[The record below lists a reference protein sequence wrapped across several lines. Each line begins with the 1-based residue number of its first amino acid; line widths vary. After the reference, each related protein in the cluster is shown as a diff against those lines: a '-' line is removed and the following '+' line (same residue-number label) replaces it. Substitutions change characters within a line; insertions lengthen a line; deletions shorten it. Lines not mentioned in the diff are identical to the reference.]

1 MRWREGRVEVEDS
14 VAMSR
19 GVTASD
25 LRDGFLKDIASLTF
39 GLVQARG
46 NSLFLGPLELLR
58 FGRTGVTRTRVEWP
72 IDGGLLARG
81 PGGRLRIEAVRGRLV
96 ALVDEYRPLLPRA
109 IYMVSQLPI
118 HHLVTRLHLLRVRGR
133 QPAPGVPAEPTKRI
147 AAGVIDFGLCAAL
160 AAASGRRRRLPALLG
175 IATAYHVACWSI
187 SGRTLGGTVLGLRVV
202 AIDGSRAT
210 VGQALVRLAALPI
223 SGLRLRAMH
232 DEAAGT
238 DVVAKSPSP
247 ERGGVR
253 GGG

>member
-19 GVTASD
+19 GVSGSD
-25 LRDGFLKDIASLTF
+25 LRDGFLKDITSLTL
-39 GLVQARG
+39 GLVRARG
-46 NSLFLGPLELLR
+46 NSLYLGRLELLR
-58 FGRTGVTRTRVEWP
+58 FGRASVTQTKVEWP
-72 IDGGLLARG
+72 IEGGLLTRG
-81 PGGRLRIEAVRGRLV
+81 PGGGLRIEALRGRLV
-96 ALVDEYRPLLPRA
+96 ASVDGYRPLLPKA
-109 IYMVSQLPI
+109 LYVVSQLPV

-147 AAGVIDFGLCAAL
+147 AAAAIDLALCAAL
-160 AAASGRRRRLPALLG
+160 AAVIGRRRRLPALLG